1 MCRLYALPA
10 ALKGEA
16 VNLKTMMEM
25 WDVESTL
32 SMVFF
37 TLFVLFSLIQ
47 IAPIKINPWDAILGW
62 IGDKLNGGIQKE
74 FRAFWV
80 DFHRQAILNF
90 CRECRQDVQHS
101 KEEDTIDSNPWK
113 LQVWHRDEDTRKGQL
128 KNLSDN
134 RPLQERLAHAL
145 SMFEVSFTA
154 RQRNGTL

>member
-47 IAPIKINPWDAILGW
+47 IAPIQINPWDAILGW

-74 FRAFWV
+74 FRAVWV

-101 KEEDTIDSNPWK
+101 KEEWHYILDVIAKYSKYCDTHKIINGVIEEDSRFIRE
-113 LQVWHRDEDTRKGQL
+113 LY
-128 KNLSDN
+128 
-134 RPLQERLAHAL
+134 QELCK
-145 SMFEVSFTA
+145 
-154 RQRNGTL
+154 QNKI